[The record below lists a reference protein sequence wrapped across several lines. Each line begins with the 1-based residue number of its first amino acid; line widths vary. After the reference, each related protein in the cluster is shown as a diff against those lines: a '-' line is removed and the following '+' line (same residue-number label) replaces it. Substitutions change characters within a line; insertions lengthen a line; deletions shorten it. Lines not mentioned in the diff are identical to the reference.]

1 MCELLGV
8 TANTKIKMNELFKI
22 FFSHSEEHRNGWGL
36 VLLDDDVFSIDKEP
50 KKAIDSLYLKSKLK
64 DNIETARC
72 IAHIRKATIGEV
84 NVNNTHPFLKN
95 DDSGRRWVLAHNGTI
110 FESEALSPYQYIQ
123 EGTTDSERILL
134 YIVDEINKLYQ
145 KKHDLLNE
153 KERIGIVEEAIKT
166 IVPGNK
172 LNLLIF
178 DGDLLYVHKNEA
190 GTLYKKELKEGMIFS
205 TQPLDE
211 NGWLELP
218 QNQLL
223 VYKSGNLV
231 HIGQKH
237 NSSYI
242 HSEERM
248 KLLYLAYSEL

>member
-8 TANTKIKMNELFKI
+8 TANTKIKMNELFKT
-22 FFSHSEEHRNGWGL
+22 FFSHSTEHRNGWGL
-36 VLLDDDVFSIDKEP
+36 VLLDDDKFSIDKEP
-50 KKAIDSLYLKSKLK
+50 EKAIDSLYLKNKLK
-64 DNIETARC
+64 DPIETARC

-84 NVNNTHPFLKN
+84 NVHNTHPFWKN

-110 FESEALSPYQYIQ
+110 FESEALTPYQYIQ

-153 KERIGIVEEAIKT
+153 KERIGIVEQSIKT

-190 GTLYKKELKEGMIFS
+190 GTLYKRKLKEGLIFS

-211 NGWLELP
+211 NEWHESP
-218 QNQLL
+218 QNQLM
-223 VYKSGNLV
+223 VYKNGDL
-231 HIGQKH
+231 IYTGQKH
-237 NSSYI
+237 DSTYI
-242 HSEERM
+242 HNEERM
-248 KLLYLAYSEL
+248 KLLYFTYSGL